1 MSEIVVSDI
10 QTEIKNKIGLSSAE
24 SPFILNWLL
33 EGYRDIVSKLHPMKS
48 EVSINFVAGT
58 DEYQLSATIDSVE
71 DITIAG
77 SLVKP
82 DRVTRE
88 EILDLRR
95 YANSGTTQGDVY
107 CYSLEGNLL
116 MIYPTPTSASTMLVY
131 GTLTP
136 TTNPAFA
143 GTEKLATDL
152 GLLPL
157 GPMQKCLTYYGL
169 WQAAEYDDKA
179 VTENAMAYL
188 QLYDKFIFEAR
199 KALRRRADRGLTPAR
214 IGYPVKRGFPR
225 RNDVYPALS
234 RQES

>member
-1 MSEIVVSDI
+1 MSEIKVSDV
-10 QTEIKNKIGLSSAE
+10 QTEIKNKIGLNATESAY
-24 SPFILNWLL
+24 ILNWLL
-33 EGYRDIVSKLHPMKS
+33 EGYRDIVSKLHPFKS

-58 DEYQLSATIDSVE
+58 DEYQLSATLDSVE
-71 DITIAG
+71 DVTIVG

-131 GTLTP
+131 GTLAP
-136 TTNPAFA
+136 TTNPAFG
-143 GTEKLATDL
+143 GTELLATDL

-157 GPMQKCLTYYGL
+157 GPMQKALTYYGL
-169 WQAAEYDDKA
+169 WQASEYDDKA
-179 VTENAMAYL
+179 ITENSLGYL
-188 QLYDKFIFEAR
+188 QLYDKFVLEAR
-199 KALRRRADRGLTPAR
+199 VALRRRAGRGLTMAR
-214 IGYPVKRGFPR
+214 VGYPVKRGFPR
-225 RNDVYPALS
+225 RNDIYPTLS